1 MIEMIIIFSFL
12 FLTLCAISFL
22 ALMIMLE
29 NAEAFVNRK
38 KKNRNK
44 DL

>member
-12 FLTLCAISFL
+12 FFTLCAISFL

-29 NAEAFVNRK
+29 SAEELLK
-38 KKNRNK
+38 KKK
-44 DL
+44 KKK